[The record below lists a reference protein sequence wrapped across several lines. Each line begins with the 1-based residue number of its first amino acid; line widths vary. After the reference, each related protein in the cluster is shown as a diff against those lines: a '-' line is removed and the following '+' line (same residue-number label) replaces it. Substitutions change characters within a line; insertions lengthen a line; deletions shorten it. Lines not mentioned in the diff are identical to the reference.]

1 MWIRVRSALHR
12 LRRRSQKRLG
22 RTSHFTPHFGNFDT
36 DRLCRTRGS
45 SLQKEDEHPT
55 SSTPS
60 PRRQTLLSSVQD
72 KQACESSDGARKD
85 IELDPSGGE
94 KAEETQRDN
103 EEAEADDEE
112 EEPDGDSVKHNTP
125 LPRPARKRRLSAT
138 GEKLL
143 LERSTKR
150 RRSSS
155 ALSSDEEIETW
166 DESDTT
172 NGQPRTAV
180 IYFSTHKDRSPPFP
194 FSSSFPF
201 PSLSRLDRLA
211 QLSAPPFPFCDC
223 SLRPRPVPVTQ
234 ATQLQQSMSASM
246 TLSQQFSHHDCD
258 L

>member
-60 PRRQTLLSSVQD
+60 PRRHTLLSSVQD

-201 PSLSRLDRLA
+201 HPFLAWTDLRSSQLHLSH
-211 QLSAPPFPFCDC
+211 S
-223 SLRPRPVPVTQ
+223 VTPH
-234 ATQLQQSMSASM
+234 S
-246 TLSQQFSHHDCD
+246 DPD
-258 L
+258 LYL